1 MKNKTRDRFL
11 FGKQTNQKQHTFP
24 LYPFPFC
31 SLFWQY
37 FKKAIWPFLFSDHLK
52 QKTYFLRFLI
62 KLQNAYTILLNSIWH
77 GLWNLSQSRKFQY
90 SGSWKTFLSPSDT
103 IKCRM
108 TLYLINGWLMKDQLP
123 AFMQI
128 TS

>member
-1 MKNKTRDRFL
+1 MKNKTRDRFYL
-11 FGKQTNQKQHTFP
+11 ENKQTRNSTLSPSIHFHFVHYFDNTSKKQYDH
-24 LYPFPFC
+24 FC
-31 SLFWQY
+31 SQI
-37 FKKAIWPFLFSDHLK
+37 IWK
-52 QKTYFLRFLI
+52 RTYFLRFLI